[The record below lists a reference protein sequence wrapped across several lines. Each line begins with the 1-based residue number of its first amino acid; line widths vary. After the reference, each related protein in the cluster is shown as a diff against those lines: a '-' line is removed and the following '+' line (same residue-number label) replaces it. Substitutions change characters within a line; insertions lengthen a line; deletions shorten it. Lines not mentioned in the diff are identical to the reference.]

1 MSRRTGARCGAFFCV
16 ESTGCSALT
25 RQCVFALLYV
35 LKQCAGARL
44 RLAGFSSGRDVG
56 ARGGLFCAVGRV
68 YCGGEE
74 PLRLRFALPP
84 PLSGKAF
91 GARLTKPWQET
102 QAVSHERGG
111 VAAGDG
117 GVALSFCAG
126 HTFLSEYLAF
136 VSRLLFAAERQ
147 TGRLAGCSVPI
158 SRGSGSPLERSQ
170 RPCGYRD
177 SLVHFGFARF
187 FMAIPTENEKTE
199 LAARRSALLRRHIG
213 FAMLSAGRT
222 LGLRAPDCAKESL
235 TLWTLFI

>member
-1 MSRRTGARCGAFFCV
+1 MSRRTGARCGALFCV

-56 ARGGLFCAVGRV
+56 ARGGCFAQW
-68 YCGGEE
+68 GGSIAGEKN
-74 PLRLRFALPP
+74 PSGFALLRHL

-91 GARLTKPWQET
+91 GARLAKPWQET

-126 HTFLSEYLAF
+126 HTFLSECPAF

-147 TGRLAGCSVPI
+147 TGRLAVSCVSVP
-158 SRGSGSPLERSQ
+158 RGSGSPLERSQ

-187 FMAIPTENEKTE
+187 FMAIPTEFPTQPPAGDPEE
-199 LAARRSALLRRHIG
+199 VQEAIG
-213 FAMLSAGRT
+213 KPPGGGKDR
-222 LGLRAPDCAKESL
+222 P
-235 TLWTLFI
+235 